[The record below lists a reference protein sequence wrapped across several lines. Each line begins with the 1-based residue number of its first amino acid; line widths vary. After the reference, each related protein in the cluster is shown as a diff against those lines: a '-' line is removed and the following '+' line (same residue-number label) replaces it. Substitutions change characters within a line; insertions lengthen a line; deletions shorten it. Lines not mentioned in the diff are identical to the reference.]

1 MSLAEHDRPEFVGAA
16 LRRKRMVWTEAK
28 DARLRE
34 LCEQGVAY
42 DLMATDLSIGFE
54 ESIGRESVKDR
65 VWKLRLRRTP
75 RSAWTPEIDAD
86 MLHLAATGT
95 SYSEAALVLNAK
107 YGTAFTR
114 NALIGRASRLGVFTP
129 RPKRTPEEREARRRA
144 SEARHNQKRRKERQ
158 ALGAK
163 PRRVTPRPEREITVL
178 RRAGIDPLH
187 ISLFDLTSK
196 TCRWPYGEG
205 PYTFCGHHPSEGS
218 QYCAPH
224 FHLSLRPA
232 S

>member
-28 DARLRE
+28 DARLKE
-34 LCEQGVAY
+34 LCAQGVPY
-42 DLMATDLSIGFE
+42 DLMATDLSIEFE

-75 RSAWTPEIDAD
+75 LSPWTPEIDAD
-86 MLHLAATGT
+86 MLKLTSTGT
-95 SYSEAALVLNAK
+95 TYHEAALILNAK

-114 NALIGRASRLGVFTP
+114 NSLIGRASRLGGFTP
-129 RPKRTPEEREARRRA
+129 RPKLTPEEREARRLAR
-144 SEARHNQKRRKERQ
+144 EARHNAKRRQARQ
-158 ALGAK
+158 AHGVK
-163 PRRVTPRPEREITVL
+163 PRRVTPKPEREITVL
-178 RRAGIDPLH
+178 RCAGIEPLN

-218 QYCAPH
+218 PYCAPH

>member
-28 DARLRE
+28 DARLKE
-34 LCEQGVAY
+34 LCEQGVPY
-42 DLMATDLSIGFE
+42 DLMATDLSIEFE

-65 VWKLRLRRTP
+65 AWKLRLRRTE

-86 MLHLAATGT
+86 MLKLTQTGTTYNDAATI
-95 SYSEAALVLNAK
+95 LNAK
-107 YGTAFTR
+107 YGTQFTR
-114 NALIGRASRLGVFTP
+114 NSLIGRASRLGGYKP
-129 RPKRTPEEREARRRA
+129 RVKPSPEEREARKLAR
-144 SEARHNQKRRKERQ
+144 EARRNAERRKARQ
-158 ALGAK
+158 AQGVK

-178 RRAGIDPLH
+178 RCAEIEPLH
-187 ISLFDLTSK
+187 ISLFDLNK
-196 TCRWPYGEG
+196 NTCRWPYGEG
-205 PYTFCGHHPSEGS
+205 PYTFCGRPSDGS
-218 QYCAPH
+218 TYCAPH